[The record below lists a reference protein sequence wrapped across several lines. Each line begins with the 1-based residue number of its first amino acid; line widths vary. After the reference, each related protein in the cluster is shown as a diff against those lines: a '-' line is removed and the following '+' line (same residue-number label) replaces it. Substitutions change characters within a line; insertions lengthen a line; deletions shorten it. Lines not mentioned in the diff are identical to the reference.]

1 MNDND
6 AFAPL
11 AGGKDDPPRR
21 SRTEWHSITPVPEG
35 APRAPASHSRFGKP
49 AGTWPYHDEA
59 RRLLGYVRRFNTA
72 DGKQFLPLTFGRA
85 TEGAK
90 PEWKYKSWSG
100 KRPLYGLDR
109 LAERL
114 QAPVLVT
121 EGEKAADAAA
131 QLLLDMVVVTS
142 PHGSKSASKADWGPL
157 RGRAVTIWP
166 DSDAAGLQ
174 YAEDVAKLARAAG
187 AEPIT
192 IISPPLGVA
201 TGWDADDA
209 LVGGWTS
216 AQAQRLVSEARPAPN
231 GGATP
236 EPGRANRRRPTQ
248 RDVVI
253 ELTDCCE
260 FWHDANGDPYA
271 TFPVKSH
278 HENWPLKS
286 RQFRRWLSRRHYQ
299 ETGRALGGQ
308 SLEDASRIF
317 EGHAVNDGP
326 EYKPYVR
333 VGEHAGKIYLD
344 LCDQQWRAV
353 EINRNDW
360 RTVATAPIKF
370 MRPASLRP
378 MPEPEAGGM
387 IEELRSFLNVPED
400 QWMLIVGWLVATLR
414 PKGPYPILVLNGE
427 QGSGKSM
434 ASRMLRELVDPSAA
448 AIRSVPR
455 DDHNLIVS
463 ASNSHI
469 LGFDNLSNVPPWLAD
484 ALCRLS
490 TGGGYATR
498 TLHTD
503 RDETIFEGQ
512 RPIMLNGIP
521 LLTDRADLADR
532 ALTVH
537 LRAIPEGDRR
547 PEDEI
552 CANFERARP
561 RLLGA
566 LLSAMSAALRNLPST
581 RLGRSGRMADFE
593 KLVTAAESGL
603 GWEPGSFQKV
613 VRANREE
620 ITESAYEA
628 DSVAVAIGKLV
639 PRDFPD
645 GLTCTAT
652 ELLTKLNATDLV
664 SDGVRKQR
672 TWPTT
677 SQGLGNRIDR
687 ISPLLKSR
695 GFTVEKRHSGARTI
709 TIVPPAANA
718 GVEREGEQDDVE
730 Q

>member
-11 AGGKDDPPRR
+11 GEGQSSSRR
-21 SRTEWHSITPVPEG
+21 SRSEWHSIVPVPDD
-35 APRAPASHSRFGKP
+35 APRPPASHSRFGKP
-49 AGTWPYHDEA
+49 AGTWTYRDEA
-59 RRLLGYVRRFNTA
+59 GRLLGFVRRFNTA
-72 DGKQFLPLTFGRA
+72 DGKQFLPLTFGRV
-85 TEGAK
+85 TEDAK
-90 PEWKYKSWSG
+90 PEWKFKSWPG

-142 PHGSKSASKADWGPL
+142 PNGSKSASKADWSTL

-192 IISPPLGVA
+192 IISPPPGVV

-209 LVGGWTS
+209 LTAGWTS
-216 AQAQRLVSEARPAPN
+216 AQAAQLVADARLAPN
-231 GGATP
+231 GGGA
-236 EPGRANRRRPTQ
+236 GDAGDSGRRRSTQ

-253 ELTDCCE
+253 DLTDCCE
-260 FWHDANGDPYA
+260 FWHDANRLAYA
-271 TFPVKSH
+271 TFPVNSH
-278 HENWPLKS
+278 QENWPLKS
-286 RQFRRWLSRRHYQ
+286 REFRMWLSGRYYQ
-299 ETGRALGGQ
+299 ATGRAIGGQ
-308 SLEDASRIF
+308 SLEDAIRIL
-317 EGHAVNDGP
+317 EARAVHDGRQ
-326 EYKPYVR
+326 YKPFTR

-344 LCDQQWRAV
+344 LCDARWRSV
-353 EINRNDW
+353 EINRSDW
-360 RTVATAPIKF
+360 RTVVAAPVKF

-378 MPEPEAGGM
+378 MQEPEAGGM
-387 IEELRSFLNVPED
+387 IEELRSYLNVPED

-448 AIRSVPR
+448 AIRSVPK

-537 LRAIPEGDRR
+537 LRAIPEGERQ

-552 CANFERARP
+552 WANFARARP

-566 LLSAMSAALRNLPST
+566 LLSAMSAALRNLPQT
-581 RLGRSGRMADFE
+581 KLERSGRMADFE

-603 GWEPGSFQKV
+603 GWDAGSFQKV

-628 DSVAVAIGKLV
+628 DSVAVAIGKV
-639 PRDFPD
+639 VRRDFPD

-652 ELLTKLNATDLV
+652 ELLTRLNASDLV

-672 TWPTT
+672 SWPTT
-677 SQGLGNRIDR
+677 AQGLGNRIDR

-695 GFTVEKRHSGARTI
+695 GFKVERRHSGSRTI
-709 TIVPPAANA
+709 TIVPPPEPATNEEEESD
-718 GVEREGEQDDVE
+718 VER
-730 Q
+730 

>member
-1 MNDND
+1 M
-6 AFAPL
+6 
-11 AGGKDDPPRR
+11 
-21 SRTEWHSITPVPEG
+21 
-35 APRAPASHSRFGKP
+35 
-49 AGTWPYHDEA
+49 TWPYRNEA
-59 RRLLGYVRRFNTA
+59 GQVLGYVRRFDTP
-72 DGKQFLPLTFGRA
+72 DGKTFLPQTYGFA
-85 TEGAK
+85 TNDAK
-90 PEWKYKSWSG
+90 PEWKWKSWSG

-114 QAPVLVT
+114 QSPVVVT

-131 QLLLDMVVVTS
+131 QLLPDMIALTS
-142 PHGSKSASKADWGPL
+142 PNGSKSAGKADWSPL

-174 YAEDVAKLARAAG
+174 YAEDVARLARAAG

-192 IISPPLGVA
+192 IISPPPSVK

-209 LVGGWTS
+209 LKGGWTATQV
-216 AQAQRLVSEARPAPN
+216 AQLVAHARPAPN
-231 GGATP
+231 GGAVA
-236 EPGRANRRRPTQ
+236 EQGESGRRRPAQ

-253 ELTDCCE
+253 DLTDCCE
-260 FWHDANGDPYA
+260 FWHDANRQAYT
-271 TFPVKSH
+271 TFPVNSH
-278 HENWPLKS
+278 QENWPLRS
-286 RQFRRWLSRRHYQ
+286 REFRMWLSGRYYQ
-299 ETGRALGGQ
+299 ATGRAIGGQ
-308 SLEDASRIF
+308 ALEDAIRIF
-317 EGHAVNDGP
+317 EARAVHDGRQ
-326 EYKPYVR
+326 YKPFTR
-333 VGEHAGKIYLD
+333 VGEHGDKLYLD
-344 LCDQQWRAV
+344 LCDPRWRAV

-360 RTVATAPIKF
+360 RTVGAAPVKF

-387 IEELRSFLNVPED
+387 IEELRSYMNVPEE
-400 QWMLIVGWLVATLR
+400 QWMLIVGWLVSTLR
-414 PKGPYPILVLNGE
+414 PRGPYPILVLNGE

-434 ASRMLRELVDPSAA
+434 TSRMLRELVDPSAA
-448 AIRSVPR
+448 AIRSVPK

-469 LGFDNLSNVPPWLAD
+469 LGFDNLSTVPPWLAD

-537 LRAIPEGDRR
+537 LRAIPESDRR

-552 CANFERARP
+552 WVNFERARP

-566 LLSAMSAALRNLPST
+566 LLSAISAALRNLPST
-581 RLGRSGRMADFE
+581 RLERSGRMADFE
-593 KLVTAAESGL
+593 KLVTAAEPGL
-603 GWEPGSFQKV
+603 GWDPGRFQMV
-613 VRANREE
+613 VRTNRQE
-620 ITESAYEA
+620 ITESAFEA
-628 DSVAVAIGKLV
+628 DSVAVAIAKFV
-639 PRDFPD
+639 KVEHPD
-645 GLTCTAT
+645 GLSATAT
-652 ELLTKLNATDLV
+652 ELLAKLNATDLV

-672 TWPTT
+672 TWPATP
-677 SQGLGNRIDR
+677 QGLGNRIDR
-687 ISPLLKSR
+687 IAPLLKGQ
-695 GFTVEKRHSGARTI
+695 GFKIERRHSGVRTI
-709 TIVPPAANA
+709 TIVPPAKNA
-718 GVEREGEQDDVE
+718 GGEETEHDDVGG
-730 Q
+730 